1 MSARPKPWSLRRRL
15 TSRVLLLVIGA
26 WLATIVASAW
36 ALDHEMNE
44 MFDEELRAL
53 VETTVLYLDASGTA
67 AIARNIGVAT
77 NDGERVL
84 RILPESLP
92 GEASPPPAPWGALAG
107 DGFHNADGWRIL
119 RTTAEGAVIEAAHTL
134 AWRREELL
142 EAASAFLMLV
152 LPLVALLLWGLRRIT
167 AEATAPVSA
176 LASAVAARRPDDLS
190 PVAADGL
197 PRELLPLA
205 QAFGGYLTRIEAL
218 RRAERDFV
226 ANAAHELRTPLAA
239 IRGRLQLAAEADA
252 DAAAAVPMIDALT
265 RRVERLLQ
273 LARIE
278 AGVGLGSGPADA
290 LRVLRLLIDDLR
302 PAARHPIRFDDGD
315 LDRLMVAAD
324 PDALAILLRN
334 ILQNAAEHGTG
345 PVLVRLSPAGVLDVE
360 NPTRAADLATG
371 RFGKGAG
378 SAGQGLGLAIVADL
392 ARAMGAP
399 LEQGIAEGRAR
410 VTLRLPL
417 AG

>member
-1 MSARPKPWSLRRRL
+1 M
-15 TSRVLLLVIGA
+15 I
-26 WLATIVASAW
+26 
-36 ALDHEMNE
+36 
-44 MFDEELRAL
+44 
-53 VETTVLYLDASGTA
+53 
-67 AIARNIGVAT
+67 
-77 NDGERVL
+77 
-84 RILPESLP
+84 
-92 GEASPPPAPWGALAG
+92 
-107 DGFHNADGWRIL
+107 
-119 RTTAEGAVIEAAHTL
+119 
-134 AWRREELL
+134 

-167 AEATAPVSA
+167 AEAAAPISA

-205 QAFGGYLTRIEAL
+205 QAFDGYLTRIEAL

-239 IRGRLQLAAEADA
+239 IRGRLQLSADP

-273 LARIE
+273 LARLE

-302 PAARHPIRFDDGD
+302 PTARQAIRFDDSD
-315 LDRLMVAAD
+315 LETLTIAAD

-334 ILQNAAEHGTG
+334 ILENAVEHGTG
-345 PVLVRLSPAGVLDVE
+345 PVLVRLTPEGVLSVE
-360 NPTRAADLATG
+360 NPTQATG
-371 RFGKGAG
+371 LPAGRFDKSRD

>member
-1 MSARPKPWSLRRRL
+1 MSAPTKPWSLRRRL
-15 TSRVLLLVIGA
+15 TSRVLLLVVGG
-26 WLATIVASAW
+26 WLATIVVSARV
-36 ALDHEMNE
+36 LEHEMNE

-67 AIARNIGVAT
+67 AIPRNIGVAT
-77 NDGERVL
+77 GDGERVL
-84 RILPESLP
+84 RILPETLP
-92 GEASPPPAPWGALAG
+92 GGAQMPPAPWSALDG
-107 DGFHNADGWRIL
+107 DGFHDAEGWRIL
-119 RTTAEGAVIEAAHTL
+119 RTTAEGAVIEAAH
-134 AWRREELL
+134 AVVWRREEMI

-167 AEATAPVSA
+167 AEAAAPVSA

-239 IRGRLQLAAEADA
+239 VRGRLQLSADP
-252 DAAAAVPMIDALT
+252 DTAAAVPMIDALT

-273 LARIE
+273 LARLE

-302 PAARHPIRFDDGD
+302 PTARHPIRFDDSD
-315 LDRLMVAAD
+315 LETLMVAAD

-334 ILQNAAEHGTG
+334 ILENAVEHGSG
-345 PVLVRLSPAGVLDVE
+345 AVLVRLTPAGVLSVE
-360 NPTRAADLATG
+360 NPTQATALPAG
-371 RFGKGAG
+371 RFDKSRD